1 MTGMGTTV
9 DIPEADTP
17 PPLNL
22 SRRVRL
28 GALPGSQWPHLLLAA
43 VFCAAWTVLSVA
55 RYLRFGA
62 EEWDLAIFT
71 QGVRGYAH
79 LGAPIS
85 DIKGPGFNLL
95 GDHFSPIIATLAP
108 FYRLFPSAVTL
119 LVAQA
124 VLFAVSVAIVSSTA
138 AQLTTR
144 AKGLAVGTAYGL
156 SWGLQRAVDADFHEI
171 AFGVPVIAM
180 VMRQL
185 LLRRWTRAAWW
196 SLPLLL
202 VKEDMGLTVAAV
214 GVVLLLNRRWQSGA
228 LLVSGGA
235 AAVSV
240 IVYRVIPWFAPDH
253 HYAYFANLPGGSA
266 VHVHIG
272 AMLLGLVWPVVKWR
286 TLAWVF
292 GITGLLCLRSP
303 LLIVAVPTLAWRF
316 SSADQSYWGTAWHYS
331 AVLMPIVF
339 LAAVDGMVRLER
351 SGPSWARSYARQ
363 GVPLMLG
370 AAVAI
375 SASMSLTLSELADP
389 ATYQGGAHAAALR
402 AADRLI
408 PDGAT
413 VETGN
418 PQLAALASRCTVFWP
433 GGDPQAP
440 QYITLDLAWW
450 SPGMTP
456 VAYAEMAHRGWVY
469 VQTFDEQQVVVLRR
483 VG

>member
-1 MTGMGTTV
+1 MTRMGTTV
-9 DIPEADTP
+9 DLPGADTA
-17 PPLNL
+17 PPLN
-22 SRRVRL
+22 RARPARL
-28 GALPGSQWPHLLLAA
+28 AARLPGRWPHLLLGAG
-43 VFCAAWTVLSVA
+43 FCAAWTVLSVA

-62 EEWDLAIFT
+62 QEWDLAIFT

-79 LGAPIS
+79 LGAPVS
-85 DIKGPGFNLL
+85 DIKGPGFSLL

-108 FYRLFPSAVTL
+108 VYRVFPSAVTL
-119 LVAQA
+119 LVAQT
-124 VLFAVSVAIVSSTA
+124 VLFGVSVVVVSSTA
-138 AQLTTR
+138 EQLTTR

-171 AFGVPVIAM
+171 AFAVPIIA
-180 VMRQL
+180 VVARQL
-185 LLRRWTRAAWW
+185 LLRRWNRAAWW

-214 GVVLLLNRRWQSGA
+214 GVLLLCNRRWQSGA

-240 IVYRVIPWFAPDH
+240 IVYRVIPWFSPSH
-253 HYAYFANLPGGSA
+253 HYAYFSALPGGSA
-266 VHVHIG
+266 VHAQLG
-272 AMLLGLVWPVVKWR
+272 SMLLGLVWPVVKWR
-286 TLAWVF
+286 TVAWIV

-303 LLIVAVPTLAWRF
+303 LMVLALPTLAWRF
-316 SSADQSYWGTAWHYS
+316 ASSDQSYWGTAWHYS
-331 AVLMPIVF
+331 AVLMPVVF

-351 SGPSWARSYARQ
+351 AGPSWARNYARQ
-363 GVPLMLG
+363 GVPLMVG

-375 SASMSLTLSELADP
+375 SAGMSLTLSELADP
-389 ATYQGGAHAAALR
+389 ATYGGGAHAAALR

-433 GGDPQAP
+433 GGDPVAP
-440 QYITLDLAWW
+440 QYITLDLSWW

-456 VAYAEMAHRGWVY
+456 VAYAEMAHRGSVY
-469 VQTFDEQQVVVLRR
+469 VQTFDQQQVVVVRR